1 MLKVLSGNKAA
12 VYAAKLARVEVAAVY
27 PITPQSQISEDIT
40 KVVAAGELD
49 CDIIEVEG
57 EHSAM
62 SAIIG
67 AATVGARTFTA
78 TSSWGLAYMN
88 EPFMVAAGMRIPA
101 VLVEVTR
108 ETPAQRGVTTSRQD
122 IMTVRD
128 CGWLELDPS
137 SPQEVLDCVLMAY
150 RLAEDPDILLPVMVT
165 SDGFYMSHAYEPVD
179 VPDQAQVD
187 SFLAPVSGENKKRT
201 TFKDGH
207 SMQFNV
213 GYSGPDF
220 VKYRYQTMQ
229 AIERAKEK
237 LPQIEKEF
245 EEIFGRKY
253 GGCIEE
259 YFSDD
264 AEILLMTNGSASGN
278 AKAVVDSARNEYGLK
293 VGLIRER
300 MFRPFPKEELRRIVA
315 GKKAIGI
322 IDRSICL
329 GWNCGHLMQETKAA
343 LYGMDR
349 QPKLVN
355 FIDGV
360 ASTDITIE
368 HIEKM
373 LAITIAASN
382 GEDVKECNWMTWEE

>member
-1 MLKVLSGNKAA
+1 MRKVLSGNKAA

-67 AATVGARTFTA
+67 ASAMGARVFTA

-128 CGWLELDPS
+128 SGWLELDPA

-179 VPDQAQVD
+179 VPTQEQVD
-187 SFLAPVSGENKKRT
+187 KFLAPVSGCNRT

-207 SMQFNV
+207 KMQFDV
-213 GYSGPDF
+213 GYSGPNF

-229 AIERAKEK
+229 AIERAKDK
-237 LPQIEKEF
+237 LPQVEKEF

-253 GGCIEE
+253 GGAVEE

-278 AKAVVDSARNEYGLK
+278 AKAVIDCARNEYGMK

-300 MFRPFPKEELRRIVA
+300 MFRPFPKEEMQRICA

-329 GWNCGHLMQETKAA
+329 GWNCGHLMQEMKAA
-343 LYGMDR
+343 LFGMENP
-349 QPKLVN
+349 PKLVN

-360 ASTDITIE
+360 ASTDVTIE
-368 HIEKM
+368 HVEKA
-373 LAITIAASN
+373 LAMTIAASN
-382 GEDVKECNWMTWEE
+382 GEPVAECSWMTWED

>member
-67 AATVGARTFTA
+67 ASAMGARVFTA

-128 CGWLELDPS
+128 SGWLELDPA

-179 VPDQAQVD
+179 VPTQEQVD
-187 SFLAPVSGENKKRT
+187 KFLAPVSGCNRT

-207 SMQFNV
+207 KMQFDV
-213 GYSGPDF
+213 GYSGPNF

-229 AIERAKEK
+229 AIERAKDK
-237 LPQIEKEF
+237 LPQVEKEF

-253 GGCIEE
+253 GGAVEE

-278 AKAVVDSARNEYGLK
+278 AKAVIDCARNEYGMK

-300 MFRPFPKEELRRIVA
+300 MFRPFPKEEMQRICA

-329 GWNCGHLMQETKAA
+329 GWNCGHLMQEMKAA
-343 LYGMDR
+343 LFGMENP
-349 QPKLVN
+349 PKLVN

-360 ASTDITIE
+360 ASTDVTIE
-368 HIEKM
+368 HGEKA
-373 LAITIAASN
+373 LAMTIAASN
-382 GEDVKECNWMTWEE
+382 GEPVAECSWMTWED

>member
-67 AATVGARTFTA
+67 ASAMGARVFTA

-128 CGWLELDPS
+128 SGWLELDPA

-179 VPDQAQVD
+179 VPTQEQVD
-187 SFLAPVSGENKKRT
+187 KFLAPVSGCNRT

-207 SMQFNV
+207 KMQFDV
-213 GYSGPDF
+213 GYSGPNF

-229 AIERAKEK
+229 AIERAKDK
-237 LPQIEKEF
+237 LPQVEKEF

-253 GGCIEE
+253 GGAVEE

-278 AKAVVDSARNEYGLK
+278 AKAVIDCARNEYGMK

-300 MFRPFPKEELRRIVA
+300 MFRPFPKEEMQRICA

-329 GWNCGHLMQETKAA
+329 GWNCGHLMQEMKAA
-343 LYGMDR
+343 LFGMENP
-349 QPKLVN
+349 PKLVN

-360 ASTDITIE
+360 ASTDVTIE
-368 HIEKM
+368 HVEKA
-373 LAITIAASN
+373 LAMTIAATN
-382 GEDVKECNWMTWEE
+382 GEPVAECSWMTWED

>member
-67 AATVGARTFTA
+67 ASAMGARVFTA

-128 CGWLELDPS
+128 SGWLELDPA

-179 VPDQAQVD
+179 VPTQEQVD
-187 SFLAPVSGENKKRT
+187 KFLAPVSGHQRT

-207 SMQFNV
+207 KMQFDV
-213 GYSGPDF
+213 GCSGPNF

-229 AIERAKEK
+229 AIERAKDK
-237 LPQIEKEF
+237 LPQVEKEF

-253 GGCIEE
+253 GGAVEE

-264 AEILLMTNGSASGN
+264 ADILLMTNGSASGN
-278 AKAVVDSARNEYGLK
+278 AKAVIDCARNEYGMK

-300 MFRPFPKEELRRIVA
+300 MFRPFPKEEMQRICA

-329 GWNCGHLMQETKAA
+329 GWNCGHLMQEMKAA
-343 LYGMDR
+343 LFGMENP
-349 QPKLVN
+349 PKLVN
-355 FIDGV
+355 FIDGL

-368 HIEKM
+368 HIEKA
-373 LAITIAASN
+373 LAMTIAASN
-382 GEDVKECNWMTWEE
+382 GEQVPECSWMTWED

>member
-1 MLKVLSGNKAA
+1 MLEVLSGNKAA

-40 KVVAAGELD
+40 KAVAAGELD

-67 AATVGARTFTA
+67 ASAVGARVFTA

-88 EPFMVAAGMRIPA
+88 EPFMVCAGMRIPA

-122 IMTVRD
+122 VMTVRD
-128 CGWLELDPS
+128 CGWLELDPA

-150 RLAEDPDILLPVMVT
+150 RLAEDPDILLPVMVA

-179 VPDQAQVD
+179 VPEQEQVD
-187 SFLAPVSGENKKRT
+187 RFLAPVSGANKKRT
-201 TFKDGH
+201 TFMDGR

-213 GYSGPDF
+213 GSNGPDF
-220 VKYRYQTMQ
+220 IKYRYQTMK
-229 AIERAKEK
+229 AMERAKDK

-245 EEIFGRKY
+245 KEIFGREY

-264 AEILLMTNGSASGN
+264 AEILLMANGSASGN
-278 AKAVVDSARNEYGLK
+278 VKAVIDRARKEYGMK

-300 MFRPFPKEELRRIVA
+300 MFRPFPKEEVQRILA
-315 GKKAIGI
+315 GKKAVGV

-329 GWNCGHLMQETKAA
+329 GWDCGHLMQEMKAA
-343 LYGMDR
+343 VYGMEAP
-349 QPKLVN
+349 PKLVN
-355 FIDGV
+355 FIDGL

-368 HIEKM
+368 HVEKM
-373 LAITIAASN
+373 LAITIAAAN
-382 GEDVKECNWMTWEE
+382 GETVSECNWMTWEE

>member
-67 AATVGARTFTA
+67 ASAMGARVFTA

-128 CGWLELDPS
+128 SGWLELDPA

-179 VPDQAQVD
+179 VPTQEQVD
-187 SFLAPVSGENKKRT
+187 KFLAPVSGCNRT

-207 SMQFNV
+207 KMQFDV
-213 GYSGPDF
+213 GYSGPNF

-229 AIERAKEK
+229 AIERAKDR
-237 LPQIEKEF
+237 LPQ
-245 EEIFGRKY
+245 
-253 GGCIEE
+253 
-259 YFSDD
+259 
-264 AEILLMTNGSASGN
+264 
-278 AKAVVDSARNEYGLK
+278 V
-293 VGLIRER
+293 
-300 MFRPFPKEELRRIVA
+300 
-315 GKKAIGI
+315 
-322 IDRSICL
+322 
-329 GWNCGHLMQETKAA
+329 
-343 LYGMDR
+343 
-349 QPKLVN
+349 
-355 FIDGV
+355 
-360 ASTDITIE
+360 
-368 HIEKM
+368 
-373 LAITIAASN
+373 
-382 GEDVKECNWMTWEE
+382 

>member
-67 AATVGARTFTA
+67 ASAMGARVFTA

-128 CGWLELDPS
+128 SGWLELDPA

-179 VPDQAQVD
+179 VPTQEQVD
-187 SFLAPVSGENKKRT
+187 KFLAPVSGCNRT

-207 SMQFNV
+207 KMQFDV
-213 GYSGPDF
+213 GYSGPNF

-229 AIERAKEK
+229 AIERAKDK
-237 LPQIEKEF
+237 LPQVEKEF

-253 GGCIEE
+253 GGAVEE

-278 AKAVVDSARNEYGLK
+278 AKAVIDCARNEYGMK

-300 MFRPFPKEELRRIVA
+300 MFRPFPKEEMQRICA

-329 GWNCGHLMQETKAA
+329 GWNCGHLMQEMKAA
-343 LYGMDR
+343 LFGMENP
-349 QPKLVN
+349 PKLVN

-360 ASTDITIE
+360 ASTDVTIE
-368 HIEKM
+368 HVEKA
-373 LAITIAASN
+373 LAMTIAASN
-382 GEDVKECNWMTWEE
+382 GEPVAECSWMTWED

>member
-12 VYAAKLARVEVAAVY
+12 VYAAKLARVEVSAVY

-67 AATVGARTFTA
+67 ASAMGARVFTA

-128 CGWLELDPS
+128 SGWLELDPA

-179 VPDQAQVD
+179 VPTQEQVD
-187 SFLAPVSGENKKRT
+187 KFLAPVSGCNRT

-207 SMQFNV
+207 KMQFDV
-213 GYSGPDF
+213 GYSGPNF

-229 AIERAKEK
+229 AIERAKDK
-237 LPQIEKEF
+237 LPQVEKEF

-253 GGCIEE
+253 GGAVEE

-278 AKAVVDSARNEYGLK
+278 AKAVIDCARNEYGMK
-293 VGLIRER
+293 VGLVRER
-300 MFRPFPKEELRRIVA
+300 MFRPFPKEEMQRICA

-329 GWNCGHLMQETKAA
+329 GWNCGHLMQEMKAA
-343 LYGMDR
+343 LFGMENP
-349 QPKLVN
+349 PKLVN

-360 ASTDITIE
+360 ASTDVTIE
-368 HIEKM
+368 HVEKA
-373 LAITIAASN
+373 LAMTIAASN
-382 GEDVKECNWMTWEE
+382 GEPVAECSWMTWED